1 MTTNGIKTKRNKNQA
16 QKPAQLVYHHKNRP
30 AAALLVVLLIVM
42 VATILSLGFL
52 SKSDVEMACGAN
64 MVLRA
69 QMDYLAES
77 GLEHA
82 RGLILSDRDFLDDW
96 QASGQQL
103 VQSSDDYYDV
113 SVTKIGLCNY
123 QITSNAYRKK
133 DTEKIAQSNL
143 NAELRLDPCIAY
155 WTKIDTTISANTVIN
170 GDIYCGSNL
179 TNNGMVNGDVFAVG
193 LSGSGTKSG
202 QLYGTDKA
210 AVVTSPNLDISDFT
224 PTYIPDTNGN
234 VELST
239 DTVING
245 TLVVDANL
253 IISNGSV
260 ISVNAGQNSPAVLI
274 TGEVKVKD
282 YSRLI
287 IEGFAQI
294 TRGISIEST
303 AAFET
308 SGALFIVGNGSI
320 NGSGNVF
327 ITTEPAKASFL
338 LPPEPDGTQERWD
351 PIGGAFFRSIERL

>member
-1 MTTNGIKTKRNKNQA
+1 MTTNSIKTKRAQNQE
-16 QKPAQLVYHHKNRP
+16 QLRYRYNNRR
-30 AAALLVVLLIVM
+30 AAALLVVLFIVM

-69 QMDYLAES
+69 QMDYLAGS

-82 RGLILSDRDFLDDW
+82 KGLITGNSDFLDDW

-103 VQSSDDYYDV
+103 VQNSDDYYDV
-113 SVTKIGLCNY
+113 SVTKIGLCDY
-123 QITSNAYRKK
+123 QITSTAYRKK
-133 DTEKIAQSNL
+133 DGEKIAQSNL
-143 NAELRLDPCIAY
+143 KAELRLDPCIAY
-155 WTKIDTTISANTVIN
+155 WTNIDTTISSVTVIN
-170 GDIYCGSNL
+170 GDVYCGSNL

-202 QLYGTDKA
+202 RLYGTDELTG
-210 AVVTSPNLDISDFT
+210 VSSPDLNIDDFT
-224 PTYIPDTNGN
+224 PTYIPDVNNN

-260 ISVNAGQNSPAVLI
+260 INVIAGENSPAVLI
-274 TGEVKVKD
+274 TGEVEIKD

-303 AAFET
+303 AAFEI
-308 SGALFIVGNGSI
+308 SGSLFIVGNGSI
-320 NGSGNVF
+320 SGSGNVF
-327 ITTEPAKASFL
+327 ITTEPAGASFL
-338 LPPEPDGTQERWD
+338 LPPETDGTQQKFS
-351 PIGGAFFRSIERL
+351 PIGGAFFRSVER